1 MQSFSHRL
9 FSFFVFVLFFSIS
22 AIGQTRF
29 NDKVQA
35 EIAELEQKIAHD
47 AYNPLLHYKLGDL
60 NLALGN
66 YPEAIEALKHALK
79 IKPDFAIAHYRLGWL
94 YVETGNYDEALKAH
108 VQASTFTGLN
118 QYNRKLEK
126 SAALHAIGWDYYCME
141 KYDEAIA
148 AYQKSLQYDSG
159 YQDSLYEIGR
169 IKIVQ
174 GNRDEVGEISDKLKS
189 PYNEWLLKEL
199 SLATPNTLTTTT
211 PPSEETTEPEQMKA
225 SLRPKI
231 LYKEKAKYTEIARQH
246 WIRGVVVLNVIFA
259 ADGQLGTVRVVRALP
274 YGLTAQALTAAEKI
288 RFEPAVKEGQP
299 VSVRGKLE
307 FSFSMYS
314 SSMR

>member
-1 MQSFSHRL
+1 MQSSSRRL
-9 FSFFVFVLFFSIS
+9 FSFFVFVLFCSTS
-22 AIGQTRF
+22 AIGQIRF

-47 AYNPLLHYKLGDL
+47 ADNPLLLYKLGDL
-60 NLALGN
+60 NLALAH
-66 YPEAIEALKHALK
+66 YPEAIDAFRHALK

-94 YVETGNYDEALKAH
+94 YVETGNYSEALKAH
-108 VQASTFTGLN
+108 EQASAFTGLN
-118 QYNRKLEK
+118 QFNLKLEK

-141 KYDEAIA
+141 KYDEAIE
-148 AYQKSLQYDSG
+148 AYQNSLQYDSR

-174 GNRDEVGEISDKLKS
+174 GDRDEVGQIAGKLKS

-199 SLATPNTLTTTT
+199 SFVTPRTRTTPT
-211 PPSEETTEPEQMKA
+211 PPSGPTNNPEQMTG
-225 SLRPKI
+225 SRRPNI

-246 WIRGVVVLNVIFA
+246 WIRGTVVLNVIFA
-259 ADGQLGTVRVVRALP
+259 ADGQLGTVRVIRALP

-288 RFEPAVKEGQP
+288 RFEPAVKEGQA
-299 VSVRGKLE
+299 VSVRGNIE
-307 FSFSMYS
+307 YSFNLY
-314 SSMR
+314 